1 MNFPETSPN
10 LILVVDDEINIR
22 ELIKEFLEE
31 EGNFQIITA
40 SNGREALELFQ
51 KHSREIAIIM
61 SDIKMPLMDGLEL
74 LRELR
79 AIEPEAVVVMISA
92 LTDIQSA
99 INAMDRGAYSY
110 ITKPFKVSE
119 LLIMVRRAVEKRKLL
134 LENKMY
140 QKHLEE
146 LVAERTL
153 EVRKAYQELDKTYH
167 STLTALVNALDS
179 RDTETEGHSHRVM
192 SYTLFL
198 AELMGITDFKV
209 LDTLKTGALLHDI
222 GKIGIPDAILRKPAK
237 LDNDEWLI
245 MKQHPVL
252 GYKIIQGIEKLEN
265 AALIVLN
272 HQERFN
278 GTGYP
283 NGLKGENIPLGA
295 RIFAVADT
303 VDAMTSDR
311 PYRKALSF
319 ENVADE
325 LLKYKGEQFDPVVVD
340 AFFQKP
346 LEEWKRYKEMTV
358 AEVSREPLSSL
369 KTPL

>member
-153 EVRKAYQELDKTYH
+153 EVRKAYQ
-167 STLTALVNALDS
+167 
-179 RDTETEGHSHRVM
+179 
-192 SYTLFL
+192 
-198 AELMGITDFKV
+198 
-209 LDTLKTGALLHDI
+209 
-222 GKIGIPDAILRKPAK
+222 
-237 LDNDEWLI
+237 
-245 MKQHPVL
+245 
-252 GYKIIQGIEKLEN
+252 
-265 AALIVLN
+265 
-272 HQERFN
+272 
-278 GTGYP
+278 
-283 NGLKGENIPLGA
+283 
-295 RIFAVADT
+295 
-303 VDAMTSDR
+303 
-311 PYRKALSF
+311 
-319 ENVADE
+319 
-325 LLKYKGEQFDPVVVD
+325 
-340 AFFQKP
+340 
-346 LEEWKRYKEMTV
+346 
-358 AEVSREPLSSL
+358 
-369 KTPL
+369 

>member
-179 RDTETEGHSHRVM
+179 RDTETEGHSHLDAETT
-192 SYTLFL
+192 TL
-198 AELMGITDFKV
+198 
-209 LDTLKTGALLHDI
+209 TLKDAAGAS
-222 GKIGIPDAILRKPAK
+222 KAVSV
-237 LDNDEWLI
+237 EWY
-245 MKQHPVL
+245 V
-252 GYKIIQGIEKLEN
+252 
-265 AALIVLN
+265 
-272 HQERFN
+272 
-278 GTGYP
+278 
-283 NGLKGENIPLGA
+283 
-295 RIFAVADT
+295 
-303 VDAMTSDR
+303 
-311 PYRKALSF
+311 
-319 ENVADE
+319 
-325 LLKYKGEQFDPVVVD
+325 
-340 AFFQKP
+340 
-346 LEEWKRYKEMTV
+346 
-358 AEVSREPLSSL
+358 LSSS
-369 KTPL
+369 